1 MSPPQPERRR
11 ASSTRTCVGCRAHDD
26 ACATVRMVVAESE
39 VAFDL
44 AGGAFGRG
52 AHVHP
57 RVDCLVRAPRGLAR
71 AFPGTVRERDI
82 TPRDLGARLIAA
94 CDRRMTGL
102 LLAAR
107 RIGALAV
114 GTNAVE
120 GALRR
125 GSDRILVIVAVD
137 AGSVASSREVQAAI
151 AGGFAVAWRAKSEL
165 GGLLGEESV
174 AICAACHA
182 GIAAELK
189 ALRTM
194 ADAGVAMMG
203 EGTGCSRRRE
213 AR

>member
-1 MSPPQPERRR
+1 MNHPQPERRR
-11 ASSTRTCVGCRAHDD
+11 AASTRTCVGCRAHDD
-26 ACATVRMVVAESE
+26 ACATVRLVVAEGE

-71 AFPGTVRERDI
+71 AFPGAVRERDV
-82 TPRDLGARLIAA
+82 TAHELGSRLVAA
-94 CDRRMTGL
+94 CDRRMAGL

-107 RIGALAV
+107 RIRALAV
-114 GTNAVE
+114 GADAVE
-120 GALRR
+120 SALRR
-125 GSDRILVIVAVD
+125 ASSGVLLIVAVD
-137 AGSVASSREVQAAI
+137 AGSVASSREVRDAVI
-151 AGGFAVAWRAKSEL
+151 RGCAVAWRKKTEL
-165 GGLLGEESV
+165 GNLIGEESV
-174 AICAACHA
+174 AICAVCHA

-194 ADAGVAMMG
+194 ADAGVAAMG
-203 EGTGCSRRRE
+203 EGTGCSRRPE